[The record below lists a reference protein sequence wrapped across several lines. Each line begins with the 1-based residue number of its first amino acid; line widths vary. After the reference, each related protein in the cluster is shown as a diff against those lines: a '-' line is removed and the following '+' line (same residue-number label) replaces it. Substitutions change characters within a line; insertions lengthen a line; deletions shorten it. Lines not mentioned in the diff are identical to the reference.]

1 MFSYQNG
8 KGSSAK
14 IPNVNQTQSMPKYSG
29 VTKEKSQ
36 FSILKANEIF
46 LDAWSQIPDQSL
58 PVSQLTSQHFAN
70 KTWYRENSVPT
81 TGPACLAP
89 ASSIPK
95 QSYSKQKKSKSPHL
109 SLQEEKTKADSSKI
123 EIDEE
128 TLAKPAVHPKIPEYS
143 NTIHFPNDGFVSRQ
157 ERAKCTLEKIMR
169 KRIFESERHKNVGIS
184 STISENLWDCKKNFI
199 MANIQPISFRGQRP
213 RNNKPAR
220 MNFQERLL
228 LGKTRVKLNLPKTMT
243 CLANFEEHQ
252 PSCVTYKDLK
262 ILPLPST
269 KQSCAMADSHFAQ
282 RILGPGR
289 FMVKNHWK
297 PGLSHMKIT

>member
-1 MFSYQNG
+1 MPSYQNG

-29 VTKEKSQ
+29 VAKEKSQ

-70 KTWYRENSVPT
+70 KIWYRENSVPT

-95 QSYSKQKKSKSPHL
+95 QSYSMQKKSKSPHL
-109 SLQEEKTKADSSKI
+109 SLQEEKTKADGSKV
-123 EIDEE
+123 ETDDE

-157 ERAKCTLEKIMR
+157 ERTKCTLERIMR

-184 STISENLWDCKKNFI
+184 STISENLWDCKTNFI
-199 MANIQPISFRGQRP
+199 MANTQPITLRGQRP

-243 CLANFEEHQ
+243 CLTNFEEQQ
-252 PSCVTYKDLK
+252 PSGVTYKDLK